1 MSRLIGYVLFSLAIV
16 MAVTWLLALPGSVQI
31 DFAGYS
37 MQPKIGISI
46 IILAAIIL
54 ICIFIWSVLA
64 QLISAPKRLRSQ
76 ADRRRQNQGIEAL
89 SNSFIALQ
97 AGDANK
103 ARQLAREAQAKLPNN
118 SAAQLLEARSDLA
131 MGKWGEAR
139 EQYRSLIDNPKT
151 ALAALSGLHEQAKAQ
166 NRDDAAL
173 TFAHKAHSI
182 SPELDWASTALFKEL
197 TQNADWAGALKMIHA
212 QTAKTRAE
220 KQGKKRKLAVLHTAI
235 AAANE
240 TSNPNDALDN
250 ARVALKLEPDF
261 VPAALIAARIHS
273 NKGEI
278 RKSTGL
284 LKRVWRAEQHPH
296 IASLYAS
303 AQPGI
308 SPVERLKRLGDLI
321 PDPPQNQE
329 SAIVLAHSAI
339 QAKDWALAR
348 RALANYLEDSPSQGV
363 CVAMAQIEEGEKADQ
378 GRARQWLARAVTAPR
393 DPIWIA
399 DGVTAQEWAPLSPV
413 TGELD
418 AFEFKIP
425 TSALSFAQNETLEI
439 QDPLVQDPLIQDPH
453 HEEVQQPTKPE
464 ASPNQ

>member
-1 MSRLIGYVLFSLAIV
+1 MSRLIGYVLFSLALV
-16 MAVTWLLALPGSVQI
+16 MAVTWLLALPGSVKI

-46 IILAAIIL
+46 IILATIIL
-54 ICIFIWSVLA
+54 ICIFIWSLLV
-64 QLISAPKRLRSQ
+64 QLIGAPKRLKTQ

-97 AGDANK
+97 AGDANT

-139 EQYRSLIDNPKT
+139 EQYRTLIDNPKT

-182 SPELDWASTALFKEL
+182 SPELDWASSALFKEL
-197 TQNADWAGALKMIHA
+197 TQNADWAGALKMVHA
-212 QTAKTRAE
+212 QIAKTRAQ
-220 KQGKKRKLAVLHTAI
+220 KQHKKRKLAVLHTAI

-284 LKRVWRAEQHPH
+284 LKRVWRAKQHPH

-321 PDPPQNQE
+321 SDPPQSQE
-329 SAIVLAHSAI
+329 SAITLALSAI

-348 RALANYLEDSPSQGV
+348 RALTNYVEAAPSQGV

-378 GRARQWLARAVTAPR
+378 GRARQWFARAVTAPR

-425 TSALSFAQNETLEI
+425 TSALPFTQSETLEI
-439 QDPLVQDPLIQDPH
+439 HEPLIGESPP
-453 HEEVQQPTKPE
+453 EEEKHKQTKPE
-464 ASPNQ
+464 SSPTE